1 MRVFE
6 INCIIYDKMDPSN
19 EIEDIVDINLHTI
32 IEAEDEA
39 SAIDQINNLYRLK
52 EIISILETL

>member
-32 IEAEDEA
+32 IEAEDEV

-52 EIISILETL
+52 EIISILEIL

>member
-1 MRVFE
+1 MKVFE

-19 EIEDIVDINLHTI
+19 EIEDILDINLHTI

-39 SAIDQINNLYRLK
+39 SAINQINNLYRLK

>member
-6 INCIIYDKMDPSN
+6 INCIIYDKTDPSN
-19 EIEDIVDINLHTI
+19 EIEDVVDINLHTS
-32 IEAEDEA
+32 IEAEDES

-52 EIISILETL
+52 EIISISEIL

>member
-6 INCIIYDKMDPSN
+6 INCIIYDKTDPSN
-19 EIEDIVDINLHTI
+19 EIEDVVDINLHTS
-32 IEAEDEA
+32 IEAEDES

-52 EIISILETL
+52 EIISILEML

>member
-32 IEAEDEA
+32 VEAEDEA

-52 EIISILETL
+52 EIISILEIL

>member
-6 INCIIYDKMDPSN
+6 INCVIYDKIDPSN
-19 EIEDIVDINLHTI
+19 EMEDIVNINLHTN
-32 IEAEDEA
+32 IEAEDES

-52 EIISILETL
+52 EIISILEIL

>member
-19 EIEDIVDINLHTI
+19 EIEDILDINLHTI

-39 SAIDQINNLYRLK
+39 SAINQINNLYRLK

>member
-6 INCIIYDKMDPSN
+6 INCVIYDKTDPSN
-19 EIEDIVDINLHTI
+19 EIEDIVDINLHTN
-32 IEAEDEA
+32 IEAEDES

-52 EIISILETL
+52 EIISILEIL

>member
-19 EIEDIVDINLHTI
+19 EIEDIVNINLHTV

>member
-6 INCIIYDKMDPSN
+6 INCIIYDKTDPSN
-19 EIEDIVDINLHTI
+19 EIEDVVDINLHTS
-32 IEAEDEA
+32 IEAEDES

-52 EIISILETL
+52 EIISILEIL

>member
-6 INCIIYDKMDPSN
+6 INCVIYDKTDPSN
-19 EIEDIVDINLHTI
+19 EIEDIVDINLHTN
-32 IEAEDEA
+32 IEAEDES

-52 EIISILETL
+52 EIISISEIL

>member
-6 INCIIYDKMDPSN
+6 INCVIYDKTDPSN
-19 EIEDIVDINLHTI
+19 EIEDIVGINLHTV
-32 IEAEDEA
+32 IEADDEA

-52 EIISILETL
+52 EIISILEIL

>member
-6 INCIIYDKMDPSN
+6 INCIIYDKTDPSN
-19 EIEDIVDINLHTI
+19 EIEDIVDMNLHTV
-32 IEAEDEA
+32 IEAEDES

-52 EIISILETL
+52 EIISILEIL

>member
-32 IEAEDEA
+32 VEAEDEA
-39 SAIDQINNLYRLK
+39 STINQINSLYRIK